1 MVVVFGQEHI
11 QIQHYNLHSEG
22 AQQKHNGLFYGSE
35 ASSTLHH
42 LDCSLVAASDLSAR
56 RPAGRRPGA
65 VPPGAAIETCGVAVL
80 GVCHRERE
88 QREGALLLVLWGS
101 DVAGSKASPSLA
113 QWRLLSPR
121 KFSCWSF
128 LLLSWLIIALREM
141 KRRICKYDES
151 GRLFVLSSFLFF
163 LPL

>member
-88 QREGALLLVLWGS
+88 QREGALLLVL
-101 DVAGSKASPSLA
+101 
-113 QWRLLSPR
+113 
-121 KFSCWSF
+121 
-128 LLLSWLIIALREM
+128 
-141 KRRICKYDES
+141 
-151 GRLFVLSSFLFF
+151 
-163 LPL
+163 